1 MRWLGCLALLPLLG
15 SCQHLLPVGFL
26 LCNACAHAIA
36 EQFGPIK
43 QGLPLQRGN
52 VSIDNLQ
59 VLNAI
64 LHVACAAR
72 ALWQLAHPLH
82 TQGAL
87 GPRWRAGLC
96 LWLDVMFAAFITVG
110 PIAEALRQC

>member
-43 QGLPLQRGN
+43 PGLPLQRGN

-64 LHVACAAR
+64 LHVAANGCTWR
-72 ALWQLAHPLH
+72 ALPGHCGNWH
-82 TQGAL
+82 TL
-87 GPRWRAGLC
+87 YTRRVRWGRAGVLGC
-96 LWLDVMFAAFITVG
+96 VFGST
-110 PIAEALRQC
+110 